1 MRWEDWSSFREL
13 KINLDQPVGGSNESI
28 TEKLADAYAVN
39 LGAKYRLNETIA
51 LLAGYLYSGNPVPD
65 DTFDPIVP
73 DANTHLFTIGTSIK
87 YKNMNIDLAYGY
99 QRLEGTSKNNTIDD
113 SPSDLFCK
121 CRHKRQWRVRY
132 RYPYV
137 WYQPDI

>member
-1 MRWEDWSSFREL
+1 M
-13 KINLDQPVGGSNESI
+13 
-28 TEKLADAYAVN
+28 N

-113 SPSDLFCK
+113 SPSDGF
-121 CRHKRQWRVRY
+121 VNAATSANGEY
-132 RYPYV
+132 DT
-137 WYQPDI
+137 DIHMFGISLTYKF